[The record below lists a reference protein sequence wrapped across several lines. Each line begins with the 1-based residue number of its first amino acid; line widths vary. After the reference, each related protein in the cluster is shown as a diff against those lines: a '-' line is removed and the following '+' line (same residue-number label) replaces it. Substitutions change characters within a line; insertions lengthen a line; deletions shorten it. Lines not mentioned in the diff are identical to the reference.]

1 VSQPYIRNFCII
13 AHVDHGKSTLA
24 DRLLEVTGT
33 VAGRAMREQVLDRMD
48 LERERGITIKAK
60 AVRLRHVA
68 ADGQPYE
75 LNLIDTPGHVDFSY
89 EVSRS
94 LAACEGALLV
104 VDAAQGVEAQTVAN
118 ATLARAQGLTLIPV
132 INKIDLPT
140 ADPDRC
146 ARQVAEL
153 LQTADPA
160 RMIRVSAKG
169 GQGVS
174 EVLERIVTDIPPP
187 AGDPAAP
194 LRALVTDAAFDPY
207 RGVLVTIRVK
217 DGMIRAKDAIEF
229 MISGYRF
236 DVLEVGIFHPGMEPV
251 ESLSAGQVGYV
262 AANIRSVESAPVG
275 DTITHAD
282 VDSAARAAVPL
293 PGYRPVKPMVYCSL
307 YPVDGEAFGLLRD
320 ALNKLKL
327 NDAALQF
334 LPESSPALGFGF
346 RCGFL
351 GLLHLEIVQ
360 ERLEREYDLTLVATA
375 PSVAYQVLRKDGVI
389 VDVAH
394 PSAWPNP
401 GDIAAADEPYVRATI
416 LTPKDTLGAVMDLT
430 KGRRGIFKS
439 LEYLDPTRAILTWEL
454 PLAEILLEY
463 YDHLKSVTQGYA
475 SLDYEPSGYR
485 AAELVKLD
493 ILLNGEQVDALSSI
507 VPKDQAYHKGAQ
519 LAEKLRKLIPRQ
531 MFEVAVQ
538 AAVGSRVIAR
548 ESIPAMR
555 KNVTAKCYGGDVTRK
570 RKLLEKQKEGK
581 KRMKSVGRVSI
592 PQDAFLAVLKI

>member
-1 VSQPYIRNFCII
+1 MPQPRIRNFCII

-24 DRLLEVTGT
+24 DRLLEMTGT
-33 VAGRAMREQVLDRMD
+33 VAARAMREQVLDRMD

-60 AVRLRHVA
+60 AVRLAYTSA
-68 ADGQPYE
+68 AGEAFE

-140 ADPDRC
+140 ADPDRT

-153 LQTADPA
+153 LQTTDPA
-160 RMIRVSAKG
+160 RMIRVSAKD
-169 GQGVS
+169 GQGVAQ
-174 EVLERIVTDIPPP
+174 VLERIISDVPPP

-194 LRALVTDAAFDPY
+194 LRALVTDATFDPY

-217 DGMIRAKDAIEF
+217 DGAIRAKDQIEF
-229 MISGYRF
+229 MISGNRF
-236 DVLEVGIFHPGMEPV
+236 EVIEVGIFHPEMSPV
-251 ESLSAGQVGYV
+251 DSLSAGQVGYV

-275 DTITHAD
+275 DTITH
-282 VDSAARAAVPL
+282 VAARAAVPL

-307 YPVDGEAFGLLRD
+307 YPVDGEAFGLLRE

-360 ERLEREYDLTLVATA
+360 ERLEREHDLTLVATA
-375 PSVAYQVLRKDGVI
+375 PSVAYQVMRKDGVI
-389 VDVAH
+389 VDIAH
-394 PSAWPNP
+394 PAAWPNQ
-401 GDIAAADEPYVRATI
+401 GDIAASDEPYVRATI

-430 KGRRGIFKS
+430 KGRRGIFKT

-463 YDHLKSVTQGYA
+463 HDNLKSVTQGYA
-475 SLDYEPSGYR
+475 SLDYEPCGHR

-507 VPKDQAYHKGAQ
+507 VPKDQAYYKGAQ
-519 LAEKLRKLIPRQ
+519 MAEKLKKLIPRQ

-555 KNVTAKCYGGDVTRK
+555 KNVLAKCYGGDVTRK

-581 KRMKSVGRVSI
+581 KRMKSIGRVSI
-592 PQDAFLAVLKI
+592 PQEAFLAVLKI